1 MLLVCSHPKHD
12 EYRSQSNYNANKKPK
27 KLSLEKVPKRLT
39 SILQLDENSKICS
52 LCRRKT
58 DNDPD
63 YTVLKEYNAPV
74 SRKDNND
81 EILKIGTHA
90 YALRNDVLYTQEEL
104 RQLELDY
111 QEIISQISI
120 PHEISLS
127 EKIKK
132 MSGILYKNQHQ
143 LNQKPIYNPIAFKS
157 MLETADQNLIGFF
170 DELYAG
176 TNPNNKSDKT
186 NENNKKKLVSLC
198 YFLASINNKYI
209 NGFKADIA
217 LQKL

>member
-12 EYRSQSNYNANKKPK
+12 KYRN
-27 KLSLEKVPKRLT
+27 
-39 SILQLDENSKICS
+39 ENSKICS

-58 DNDPD
+58 DNNSN
-63 YTVLKEYNAPV
+63 YTVLKEYEYNAPV

-90 YALRNDVLYTQEEL
+90 YALRNNILYTQEEL
-104 RQLELDY
+104 KQLELDY

-120 PHEISLS
+120 PHEISL
-127 EKIKK
+127 IK
-132 MSGILYKNQHQ
+132 SI
-143 LNQKPIYNPIAFKS
+143 
-157 MLETADQNLIGFF
+157 LETADQNLIGFF

-186 NENNKKKLVSLC
+186 NENNKKKLVCLC
-198 YFLASINNKYI
+198 YFLASINNKYV
-209 NGFKADIA
+209 NGLKADIGSY
-217 LQKL
+217 LQTAGTSASSIDTLNNLGFSVTRKTVDRQN